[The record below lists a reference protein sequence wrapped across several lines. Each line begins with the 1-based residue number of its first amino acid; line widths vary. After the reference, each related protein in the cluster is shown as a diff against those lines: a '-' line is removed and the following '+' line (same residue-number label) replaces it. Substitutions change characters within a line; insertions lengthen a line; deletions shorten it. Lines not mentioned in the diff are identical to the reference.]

1 MNESLCAAVFR
12 QPFFIIKEKFFPRK
26 SGVVGTALS
35 LCMSEKEIIDAKI
48 QAAARRRKIQ
58 FGWRSM
64 WCGLLIGVCL
74 WLVTLVMF
82 KIVPIPQAYLFWAGI
97 VGLTL
102 PVGGLLFGLAKR
114 FAASDTAR
122 WLDRETGLKE
132 RLSTAVELA
141 NGGDENSD
149 WSALVIR
156 DAAKAANKIEP
167 GNLLPLQLP
176 RVCHWSLLVL
186 AACVGLGFVPEHR
199 SQAYLAQQHDSAIID
214 DVGRNLTALTKLQV
228 VTTPPHFEPTGQALE
243 SVQEL
248 GREFTRGKLM
258 RDEALSKLSSL
269 TEQLRDQSS
278 KLGQAQTLRKLQQ
291 SAQAPPGIAQQSKAE
306 MQRQL
311 DELKQSLGDA
321 KDTKPEKFDE
331 LKSKMDAIKNAVAGL
346 PDANTPEGQ
355 QARQQLAQSLSDL
368 VRMAEQAGLE
378 MPDIEQALR
387 ALESSDIHQF
397 LKDLDIAGE
406 DLQEMAD
413 LAKAMQDLQMQMAEI
428 GKTLGEQLERGQ
440 MHAALESLQRMMSQL
455 DSALLAPEQLDKMI
469 QELQDA
475 LEPAENFG
483 ECSNFLSSAKENA
496 KAGDK
501 AEASRSLA
509 EAAEE
514 LKKVLQQLGDMENMM
529 AALQNLERAQLAVG
543 NGLSFGSCQNPGAGP
558 SSTPGGGVG
567 TWGNDS
573 YQLSPEDMAQRWDN
587 SGISRPDM
595 DARGNTD
602 RGEGKTPEDMVS
614 TRVKGK
620 INPKGPMPSI
630 SLRGLSIKGD
640 SRVQFQEAASAAQS
654 NARNALNQDKVPRA
668 YRDSVRNYFD
678 NLKK

>member
-1 MNESLCAAVFR
+1 
-12 QPFFIIKEKFFPRK
+12 
-26 SGVVGTALS
+26 
-35 LCMSEKEIIDAKI
+35 MSEKQVIDAKI
-48 QAAARRRKIQ
+48 QAAASRRKIQ
-58 FGWRSM
+58 LGWRGM
-64 WCGLLIGVCL
+64 WRGLLTGVCL
-74 WLVTLVMF
+74 WLVTLVML
-82 KIVPIPQAYLFWAGI
+82 KLAPIPQASLLWAGI
-97 VGLTL
+97 VGLAL

-122 WLDRETGLKE
+122 WLDSETGLKE

-141 NGGDENSD
+141 DSDAEHSD

-156 DAAKAANKIEP
+156 DAAKAVAIIEP
-167 GNLLPLQLP
+167 GKLLPLRLP
-176 RVCHWSLLVL
+176 RMCRWTLLVL

-199 SQAYLAQQHDSAIID
+199 SQAYLDQQRDSAIID
-214 DVGRNLTALTKLQV
+214 DVGRNLEALTKLQV
-228 VTTPPHFEPTGQALE
+228 AMTPPHFERTEESLE

-248 GREFTRGKLM
+248 GQEFTRGKLM
-258 RDEALSKLSSL
+258 RDEALAKLSSL
-269 TEQLRDQSS
+269 AEQLRDQSS

-291 SAQAPPGIAQQSKAE
+291 SAQAPPGVAQQSTAE

-311 DELKQSLGDA
+311 DELKQNLGDA
-321 KDTKPEKFDE
+321 KDTKPEQFDK
-331 LKSKMDAIKNAVAGL
+331 LKSKMDAIKNAATGL
-346 PDANTPEGQ
+346 PDADSPKGQ

-368 VRMAEQAGLE
+368 AKMAEQMGLE
-378 MPDIEQALR
+378 LPNIDEALL
-387 ALESSDIHQF
+387 ALEAGDVDQF
-397 LKDLDIAGE
+397 LKKLDITGE
-406 DLQEMAD
+406 DLQKMAD
-413 LAKAMQDLQMQMAEI
+413 LAKAMQNLQMQMAEI

-440 MHAALESLQRMMSQL
+440 VPAALKSLQRMMSQL
-455 DSALLAPEQLDKMI
+455 DSALLAPEQLDTMI

-483 ECSNFLSSAKENA
+483 ECSNRLSSAKEKA

-501 AEASRSLA
+501 AGASRSLV

-543 NGLSFGSCQNPGAGP
+543 NSQSFGSCQNPSAGP
-558 SSTPGGGVG
+558 SSRPGGGVG

-573 YQLSPEDMAQRWDN
+573 YQLSPEDLAQRWDN
-587 SGISRPDM
+587 SGISRPDL

-602 RGEGKTPEDMVS
+602 RGEGNVPEDMVS

-630 SLRGLSIKGD
+630 TLRGVSIKGD
-640 SRVQFQEAASAAQS
+640 SSVQFQEALSAAQS
-654 NARNALNQDKVPRA
+654 DARNALNQDEVPRA

-678 NLKK
+678 DLKN